1 MSEFFS
7 KVSLG
12 LHILF
17 GNEEINVKRNKSAD
31 IKKELRMARAIKKT
45 SVIQRSTNRIKKI
58 AREAIGWVIA

>member
-1 MSEFFS
+1 MSEYFN

-31 IKKELRMARAIKKT
+31 TKKELRMAKTIRKT
-45 SVIQRSTNRIKKI
+45 SVIQRSANRIQKI
-58 AREAIGWVIA
+58 AREAIGWVEV